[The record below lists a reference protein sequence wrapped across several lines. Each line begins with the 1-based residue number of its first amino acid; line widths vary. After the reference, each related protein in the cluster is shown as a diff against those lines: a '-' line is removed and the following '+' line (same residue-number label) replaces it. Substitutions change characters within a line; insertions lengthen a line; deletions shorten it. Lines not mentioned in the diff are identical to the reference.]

1 MIIMP
6 ITVSGVTTVDFRTIN
21 GGWPA
26 NKYIWIKNRSSDAVY
41 ASTSSDVAEGVNGS
55 TEIPSGEAGM
65 ILMGSNSM
73 IYISGDGDVE
83 IKASDFA
90 ECPFK
95 VQGKGGGSAGT
106 VDYNTQVEN
115 KPKINNITVSGNK
128 TFSDYGLEW
137 VEPDVV
143 SDIFDGT
150 ETINENDYVMYNN
163 KLYKCTNEHTGA
175 WDADDFELITI
186 MDAIISGGSSSVNVI
201 DEPTAAEI
209 AASVAE
215 IWG

>member
-1 MIIMP
+1 MGRQDIINFINKKYNANP
-6 ITVSGVTTVDFRTIN
+6 EYLWRRYPDFCVFRRADNKKWFALCATLSRGVL
-21 GGWPA
+21 
-26 NKYIWIKNRSSDAVY
+26 K
-41 ASTSSDVAEGVNGS
+41 
-55 TEIPSGEAGM
+55 
-65 ILMGSNSM
+65 
-73 IYISGDGDVE
+73 ISGDGDVE